1 MAPPL
6 VAPGVAP
13 WLEDSSAVC
22 RSTCVKYNLLLLHSY
37 HTEILKPVP
46 TCGQQRAA
54 TTHEPTTLGPLSDQF
69 QLYVG
74 RSETPLSYLYN
85 VVVFFVTYYNVIL

>member
-1 MAPPL
+1 MQPRANKP
-6 VAPGVAP
+6 
-13 WLEDSSAVC
+13 AVC
-22 RSTCVKYNLLLLHSY
+22 RSTGVLNTIPLLLLHSY

-54 TTHEPTTLGPLSDQF
+54 TTHKPTTLGPLSDQF